1 MQLMIYAA
9 LSLLLLSGCAT
20 SVQMKPIAADGQ
32 QEIFVDGSPVLVS
45 TKGSTVKIKRTSRV
59 HDSRLRP
66 KFSISI
72 ANNTSAPFNFGTEN
86 ISVQCANKPIKV
98 YSYDEL
104 VADVNEKT
112 RSAELS
118 TSISGAFR
126 ATSAATNAGNTR
138 YNGSVYSNSGGS
150 ATYYGSSYNAGAAQ
164 QARNSEDA
172 KTEAELGAIRN
183 SATQELAYYSANILK
198 KNTLNPGSIL
208 AGDVLTVP
216 ILPSE
221 KEAESEVSVT
231 VNAGGELHQFKFLV
245 RKVQQ

>member
-1 MQLMIYAA
+1 MQLTYVA

-20 SVQMKPIAADGQ
+20 SVQMKPVAVDGQ
-32 QEIFVDGSPVLVS
+32 QEIFVDGAPVLVS
-45 TKGSTVKIKRTSRV
+45 TKGSTVKIKRTSQS

-72 ANNTSAPFNFGTEN
+72 ANNTSSPFTFGTEN

-104 VADVNEKT
+104 VTEVNEKT

-118 TSISGAFR
+118 TAISGAFR
-126 ATSAATNAGNTR
+126 ANAAATNAGNTR
-138 YNGSVYSNSGGS
+138 HNGSVYSNSGGS
-150 ATYYGSSYNAGAAQ
+150 ATYYESSYNAGAAQ

-172 KTEAELGAIRN
+172 KTQVEIADVRN
-183 SATQELAYYSANILK
+183 NAAQGLAYYSANILK
-198 KNTLNPGSIL
+198 KNTLNPGGTL
-208 AGDVLTVP
+208 TGDVLTVP
-216 ILPSE
+216 ILPPE
-221 KEAESEVSVT
+221 KETESEVDVT

-245 RKVQQ
+245 QKIQK